1 VSNNVADTAIAIIER
16 VRLSCIMTYKA
27 VYVKQ
32 TQRRRGLEKFGET
45 GSCNFPTNTCKF
57 PTAKASKTADVTWR

>member
-1 VSNNVADTAIAIIER
+1 
-16 VRLSCIMTYKA
+16 MTYKA

-57 PTAKASKTADVTWR
+57 PTAKASKTADVT